1 MLAGQELSSRLILGT
16 GGVQSLEVLR
26 RVLDASAT
34 ALTTVAMRRVSPDG
48 EGSLL
53 GTLREAGVRILP
65 NTAGCHTA
73 SEARLVARLG
83 REALG
88 TDWVK
93 LEVVA
98 DDHTLL
104 PDPVELLDAAR
115 LLVADGFTVLPYTN
129 DDPILARQL
138 ERAGCAAVMPLG
150 APIGSGLGIRNPHNI
165 AMIVEQAGVPVVLDA
180 GIGTASDAALAMELG
195 CDAVLDRLGHHPGG
209 RPGADG
215 HRDAAGGG
223 GRARRPD
230 RGAHPAPLA
239 RPRVQPGG
247 RAAGAAVVTAR
258 VPRVLTIAGMDS
270 GGAAGVAADLKAF
283 ARCGAHGMAA
293 VVALTAQNTVEV
305 RGIHEVPPD
314 FVRAQIDAVLDDIGA
329 DAAKTG
335 MLFSAELIEAVA
347 EALAPR
353 DLPLVVDPVMLASS
367 GGRLLLPDAVGT
379 LVGRLFPLATVVT
392 PNLPE
397 AQALTA
403 MMTEDRAALAERLV
417 AMGARA
423 ALVTGGHGAEPVDHL
438 FDGSRH
444 MAIPVARHGVAATHG
459 AGCTHSAALAAGL
472 AAGLPLA
479 EAARQAAVIAG
490 EAVEHGLPWLGGGEG
505 PVHVLHEYRAMT
517 VPATTGRPRDERQ
530 LQR

>member
-1 MLAGQELSSRLILGT
+1 
-16 GGVQSLEVLR
+16 V
-26 RVLDASAT
+26 
-34 ALTTVAMRRVSPDG
+34 
-48 EGSLL
+48 
-53 GTLREAGVRILP
+53 
-65 NTAGCHTA
+65 N
-73 SEARLVARLG
+73 
-83 REALG
+83 
-88 TDWVK
+88 
-93 LEVVA
+93 
-98 DDHTLL
+98 
-104 PDPVELLDAAR
+104 
-115 LLVADGFTVLPYTN
+115 
-129 DDPILARQL
+129 
-138 ERAGCAAVMPLG
+138 
-150 APIGSGLGIRNPHNI
+150 
-165 AMIVEQAGVPVVLDA
+165 
-180 GIGTASDAALAMELG
+180 
-195 CDAVLDRLGHHPGG
+195 
-209 RPGADG
+209 
-215 HRDAAGGG
+215 
-223 GRARRPD
+223 
-230 RGAHPAPLA
+230 
-239 RPRVQPGG
+239 
-247 RAAGAAVVTAR
+247 AR
-258 VPRVLTIAGMDS
+258 VPRVLTIAGVDS

-335 MLFSAELIEAVA
+335 MLFSARLIEAVA
-347 EALAPR
+347 ETLAPR

-417 AMGARA
+417 TMGARA

-459 AGCTHSAALAAGL
+459 AGCTHSAALAAAL

-490 EAVEHGLPWLGGGEG
+490 QAVEHGLPWLGGGEG

-517 VPATTGRPRDERQ
+517 APATIGETTR
-530 LQR
+530 